1 MPDLRALLKKAPGG
15 ERKNNVTRSQL
26 SQEAHVFATPKGYL
40 CGMCLRAYSNRNAA
54 VHCLRRCTMTRVG
67 KEPLEVQMHRDTAH
81 FVCRL
86 CHRDFLNP
94 ADAALC
100 FSTCLDSAS
109 LVLPSAVVAQL
120 KTNLDFYLTHLNTLK
135 NVAPLNHRVAPA
147 IETIARPM
155 PTPPSPV
162 KKPPAQV
169 FVDLS
174 PHRASTEPP
183 TKTRAAPPAPP
194 LVQVSAPQS
203 AEQPPQAF
211 DVNVLYR
218 KPGQKNFTRADARYK
233 CAVCSQSFFTKSE
246 VENCFL
252 SHPEMA
258 GDLQTV

>member
-26 SQEAHVFATPKGYL
+26 SQDAHVFATPKGYL

-54 VHCLRRCTMTRVG
+54 VHCLRRCTMSRVG

-81 FVCRL
+81 YVCRL
-86 CHRDFLNP
+86 CHRDYLNP
-94 ADAALC
+94 TDAALC

-109 LVLPSAVVAQL
+109 LVLPSAMVSQL
-120 KTNLDFYLTHLNTLK
+120 KTNLDYYLNHLGALK

-147 IETIARPM
+147 VETVARPM
-155 PTPPSPV
+155 PTPSEPA

-174 PHRASTEPP
+174 PHSAPAEPLP
-183 TKTRAAPPAPP
+183 KPQEHAPPM
-194 LVQVSAPQS
+194 VQASAPQP
-203 AEQPPQAF
+203 AEQPPKAF
-211 DVNVLYR
+211 DANVLYR

-233 CAVCSQSFFTKSE
+233 CTVCSQAFFTKSD

-258 GDLQTV
+258 EDLQTV